1 MQVFDLTYKGA
12 PMAQNENIFNK
23 DKLFKKTGA
32 KETDEIR
39 IASLRDDELLIDEA
53 KFVDDG
59 KT

>member
-1 MQVFDLTYKGA
+1 MQVFDFTYKGA
-12 PMAQNENIFNK
+12 PVAQNENIFNK
-23 DKLFKKTGA
+23 DKLFKGA

-53 KFVDDG
+53 KFLDDG